1 MKTKIFKNKKLLV
14 ALIVVLG
21 LAIYLYL
28 AYSFIYYYIDRAH
41 LLASDKQS
49 TYIVGAS
56 DRALSDFTYVS
67 LGDSLTSGVGLEKYE
82 DSYPYLLAQKIAE
95 SKGEMITLKNFSY
108 PGARTSHLITT
119 QMSSAISAEP
129 DMITLLIGT
138 NDVHGNISSD
148 KFKKNYDYILEKL
161 STSTKAEI
169 YILGLPNV
177 GTDKLLWPPYNYY
190 FRQKTSDYNTIIK
203 ELATKYGLVYID
215 LEKVTLEEFNKN
227 NKYYAS
233 DLFHPSSL
241 GYDIWA
247 QIIYGN
253 IYK

>member
-1 MKTKIFKNKKLLV
+1 MKNKILKNKKILV

-28 AYSFIYYYIDRAH
+28 AHFSIYYKLGHTDLRPTDRHIDYTITSSQENSVDFIYVA
-41 LLASDKQS
+41 
-49 TYIVGAS
+49 
-56 DRALSDFTYVS
+56 
-67 LGDSLTSGVGLEKYE
+67 LGDSLASGVGVDKYE
-82 DSYPYLLAQKIAE
+82 DSYPYLLAEKIAAA
-95 SKGEMITLKNFSY
+95 SDKTISLKNFSF
-108 PGARTSHLITT
+108 PGAKTSQVISNQLS
-119 QMSSAISAEP
+119 QAISAEP
-129 DMITLLIGT
+129 DMITILIGT
-138 NDVHGNISSD
+138 NDVHGNISLD

-161 STSTKAEI
+161 TTTTKAEI
-169 YILGLPNV
+169 YILGLPNI

-203 ELATKYGLVYID
+203 ELADKYNLVYID
-215 LEKVTLEEFNKN
+215 LEKVTLEEFNKD

-233 DLFHPSSL
+233 DLFHPSAL